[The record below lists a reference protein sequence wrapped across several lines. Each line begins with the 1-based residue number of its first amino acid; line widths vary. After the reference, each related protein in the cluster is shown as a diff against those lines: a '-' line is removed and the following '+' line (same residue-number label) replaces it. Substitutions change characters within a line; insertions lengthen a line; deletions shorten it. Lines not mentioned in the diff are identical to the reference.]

1 MAISADTPAGE
12 IARGRGGFYRNAADV
27 PYVTDPS
34 GATVKSGPRKGLPKR
49 IAYGSPSGFGKQI
62 ENTYN
67 LQKWGERQ
75 AMLGVGIDLA
85 LIADCHALTQ
95 FEPGSDEFKAAA
107 DKVVL
112 RAKEAA
118 QTNLAADRGTHA
130 HALAEDS
137 DEGRNWIERAEA
149 GELLGIPTEAQR
161 ALVDAW
167 KKMLADNDLEVLVS
181 EASCV
186 DDVWHLAGTLDNLAR
201 LGRELRFARPDG
213 EIVAIPAGTVVV
225 LDKKTGQRRTRPD
238 GSTMYWHGYA
248 VQVASYAQ
256 SVRYDTETEQRSEW
270 PWVIDQSHALIAHLD
285 VLGAIEGKP
294 SCELVYVDLEAGREH
309 GGATVV
315 AAKAWESRRDVF
327 SAAQIAAGESS
338 ELSPTTSDLASLD
351 DAAPA
356 ATNVTTAVDSATGPL
371 SPEAPSSPAQGDEST
386 TGVAGV
392 HDDVTPAPAPAWP
405 DSPDEGADV
414 DATAVTALSDRYRAL
429 PDAVRKGWFARI
441 ANDAMTGVN
450 GYGRCPFQLGGSTG
464 RHSVRRFEITRGLI
478 SLAEHGQAEGQDVDD
493 ETLRA
498 IVAAIVGDTAWWP
511 TWLIGQV
518 VGQLDAAE
526 ATTFARLCDT
536 FVGTTVAGSISP
548 DGRLVLGFD
557 LAALAA

>member
-1 MAISADTPAGE
+1 MAISAGEPAGTLQ
-12 IARGRGGFYRNAADV
+12 RGRGGFLRNGQDT
-27 PYVTDPS
+27 PYVTDPT
-34 GATVKSGPRKGLPKR
+34 GATVKSGPRKGEPKR
-49 IAYGSPSGFGKQI
+49 LAYGSPSGFGKQI
-62 ENTYN
+62 ESTYN

-95 FEPGSDEFKAAA
+95 FEAGSDEFKAAA

-112 RAKEAA
+112 RAKGAA
-118 QTNLAADRGTHA
+118 RTNLAADRGTHA

-167 KKMLADNDLEVLVS
+167 KKMLVDNDLEVLVS

-186 DDVWHLAGTLDNLAR
+186 DDAWHLAGTLDNLAR

-213 EIVAIPAGTVVV
+213 EIVTIPAGTVVV

-256 SVRYDTETEQRSEW
+256 SVRYDTETEQRNEW

-294 SCELVYVDLEAGREH
+294 SCELVYVDLIAGREH

-338 ELSPTTSDLASLD
+338 EPVPAVSGSASLD

-356 ATNVTTAVDSATGPL
+356 ATNVTTAVDSATGSL
-371 SPEAPSSPAQGDEST
+371 SPEMPSSPGQGDESA

-392 HDDVTPAPAPAWP
+392 HDNVAPAPAWP

-414 DATAVTALSDRYRAL
+414 DAATVAALSDRYKAL
-429 PDAVRKGWFARI
+429 PDAVRKGWLATL
-441 ANDAMTGVN
+441 ANEAITGMN
-450 GYGRCPFQLGGSTG
+450 GYGRCPYQLGGKAG

-478 SLAEHGQAEGQDVDD
+478 ALAEHDQTDD
-493 ETLRA
+493 EVLRA
-498 IVAAIVGDTAWWP
+498 IVATIVGDTAWWP
-511 TWLIGQV
+511 TWLLGQV

-526 ATTFARLCDT
+526 ATTFAALCDT
-536 FVGTTVAGSISP
+536 FVGTTVPASISP
-548 DGRLVLGFD
+548 DGRLALGFD
-557 LAALAA
+557 LAATAA